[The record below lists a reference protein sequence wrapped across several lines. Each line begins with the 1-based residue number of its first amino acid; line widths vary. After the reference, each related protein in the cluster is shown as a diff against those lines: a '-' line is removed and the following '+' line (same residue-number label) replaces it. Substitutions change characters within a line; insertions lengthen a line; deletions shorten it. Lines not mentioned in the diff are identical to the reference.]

1 MCFYSTC
8 FEWKPDAFRSEEVKD
23 CFKYRLSFLR
33 SFVTNL
39 CISEAFISNT
49 FLIFQSWVLCRVGS
63 TGRPIKLFLNNV
75 PRGCK
80 RLPEEKGPSNRY
92 EISNYHDGKV
102 LSNIMKDQPMIN
114 SAGGSMRARKESS
127 FSEWH
132 KLSRFSTFFAGM
144 FASIYAFHSRIQ
156 RVSIQL

>member
-8 FEWKPDAFRSEEVKD
+8 FEWKPDAFRSEEV
-23 CFKYRLSFLR
+23 RLFVVKKSKNVFL
-33 SFVTNL
+33 NL
-39 CISEAFISNT
+39 YIWESFISNT
-49 FLIFQSWVLCRVGS
+49 ILIFKSWVLCRVGS

-92 EISNYHDGKV
+92 EISNYHNGKG
-102 LSNIMKDQPMIN
+102 LSNIMKDQPRMN
-114 SAGGSMRARKESS
+114 SAGGSLRARKKSS

-132 KLSRFSTFFAGM
+132 KLSRFSTCFAGM
-144 FASIYAFHSRIQ
+144 FASIYIFHSRIQ
-156 RVSIQL
+156 RNTIQL